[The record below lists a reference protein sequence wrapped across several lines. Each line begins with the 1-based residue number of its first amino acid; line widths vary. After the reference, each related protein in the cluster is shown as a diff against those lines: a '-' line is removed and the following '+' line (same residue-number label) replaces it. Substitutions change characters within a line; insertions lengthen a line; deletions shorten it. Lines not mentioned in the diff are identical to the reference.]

1 MKSRGHSWTEEEIA
15 NVQALLAAGQTQ
27 RQVAA
32 ALGCTASNINKRL
45 RALNDTVGPRIYE
58 MRKAGEEFPAI
69 AEALGLEPSP
79 ASTRRLY
86 MRLVRY
92 CERIGEPYPRL
103 TPEPPHDGEPR
114 AFDGATLFR
123 ISFFVRR
130 RAGRGQAST
139 ILDVAAALKLSER
152 DVRLYTAELRRRGV
166 LANGIVPTGRGLVEA
181 DLVRNS
187 WKSHHQV
194 LCAVVDAWTSGA
206 PCETLRS
213 LEPKLRYN
221 RSTINTAIVRLRD
234 EGFVAPRGNL
244 YPRARRHE

>member
-1 MKSRGHSWTEEEIA
+1 VKTRGRSWTATEIA

-27 RQVAA
+27 AQVAA
-32 ALGCTASNINKRL
+32 ALGCSPSNVNKRL
-45 RALNDTVGPRIYE
+45 RALADPIGPRVYAL
-58 MRKAGEEFPAI
+58 RVAGVEFPAI
-69 AEALGLEPSP
+69 ASELGMEPGP
-79 ASTRRLY
+79 VSTRRLY

-92 CERIGEPYPRL
+92 CERIDAPYPRL
-103 TPEPPHDGEPR
+103 TPEPPRGGEPR
-114 AFDGATLFR
+114 TFDGATLFR

-130 RAGRGQAST
+130 RAGRGQASN
-139 ILDVAAALKLSER
+139 IMDVAAALKLSER

-166 LANGIVPTGRGLVEA
+166 LANGAVPTGRGLVEA

-187 WKSHHQV
+187 GKAHHAV

-213 LEPKLRYN
+213 LHQKLRYN
-221 RSTINTAIVRLRD
+221 RSTINVAIVRLRD